1 MRKFVQF
8 TSICILFNLAANKA
22 VAQLH
27 PMEALGRTIYDSF
40 RQADFESF
48 FRRSIFSMNEGEFKY
63 FLKNIRN
70 KSIRENLIALHK
82 QDFPAHSSQLEKWEI
97 AFEHQWR
104 IELRHLAKYLPS
116 KVQQNTFYP
125 ILQEAKEYGIKW
137 ETAKLLAIEV
147 LLPATWK
154 NGRFHIKGD
163 LDLDSNE
170 SSARV
175 LFLDRNLNYRITLNK
190 LTYSKSLMIGTE
202 AENSDEIFKP
212 GILGNGSGQGDILI
226 RFDSSTPSEL
236 FYFCPDQIGAGGT
249 VKVKDLDDMDKP
261 NQRTDL
267 LLTFSYGQPAR
278 AYQILVKEVL
288 ISSRGAIFTERP
300 KFLGEVA
307 LPRGLSFPY

>member
-8 TSICILFNLAANKA
+8 ISICIFLNLLSNQAT
-22 VAQLH
+22 AQLH
-27 PMEALGRTIYDSF
+27 PMEALGRAVYDSF
-40 RQADFESF
+40 RQANFESF
-48 FRRSIFSMNEGEFKY
+48 YQHSIFSMNEGEFKN

-70 KSIRENLIALHK
+70 KSLQEDLIALHK
-82 QDFPAHSSQLEKWEI
+82 QDFPTNSSLSDKWNI

-104 IELRHLAKYLPS
+104 IELRHLAKYLPA
-116 KVQQNTFYP
+116 KIQQNTFYP

-137 ETAKLLAIEV
+137 ETARLLAIEV

-163 LDLDSNE
+163 LDLDSNG
-170 SSARV
+170 SSDRV
-175 LFLDRNLNYRITLNK
+175 LFLDRNLNYRITLDK
-190 LTYSKSLMIGTE
+190 LTYSKSLMIGTVSE
-202 AENSDEIFKP
+202 DSDQIFKP

-236 FYFCPDQIGAGGT
+236 FYFCPDQVGAGGKIT
-249 VKVKDLDDMDKP
+249 VKDLDDTDKP

-278 AYQILVKEVL
+278 AYQIVVNEALL
-288 ISSRGAIFTERP
+288 SSQGAVFTERP
-300 KFLGEVA
+300 KFLGEVF